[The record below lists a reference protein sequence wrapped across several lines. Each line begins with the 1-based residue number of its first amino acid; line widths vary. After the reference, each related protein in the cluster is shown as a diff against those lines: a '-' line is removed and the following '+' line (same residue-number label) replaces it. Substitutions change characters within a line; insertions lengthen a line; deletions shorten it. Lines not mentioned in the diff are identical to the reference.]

1 MSAFTTTPNL
11 ISLDE
16 QRIRYEEEALAI
28 TSELNSGDNP
38 AGVSKSLVDGE
49 GFPRGDIDI
58 FRVRSLRNRLS
69 VLQTDHKRV
78 MKEIEAALLNG
89 SSGAQDE
96 QDSEL
101 RRRLASKPR
110 PKYDKVTGK
119 WVVRN
124 WDGSVA
130 GIEGGDNIRFD
141 DIGNDEVDRLR
152 LASLSVSPSTTS
164 TSTST
169 PTPTPTPTPTRT
181 RTPTSSNPASGPS
194 AIVVEPFAVIDMLSP
209 NSPAADCGLRKDD
222 VILKFGGVHFEN
234 HMQLRAIASEV
245 KNAADSNYAIMVD
258 VLRGGSQ
265 MRVSLRPRVWAGR
278 GLLGCHVMPYSA

>member
-1 MSAFTTTPNL
+1 MSAFSTSNTSNL
-11 ISLDE
+11 RSLDE
-16 QRIRYEEEALAI
+16 QRKRFEEEALAI

-141 DIGNDEVDRLR
+141 DIGNEEVDRLR
-152 LASLSVSPSTTS
+152 LASLSVSLSATSASTS

-181 RTPTSSNPASGPS
+181 PNSLNPASGPS
-194 AIVVEPFAVIDMLSP
+194 VIVVEPFAVIDMVSP

-234 HMQLRAIASEV
+234 HTQLRAIASEV
-245 KNAADSNYAIMVD
+245 KNAADSNSAIMVD
-258 VLRGGSQ
+258 VLR
-265 MRVSLRPRVWAGR
+265 
-278 GLLGCHVMPYSA
+278 